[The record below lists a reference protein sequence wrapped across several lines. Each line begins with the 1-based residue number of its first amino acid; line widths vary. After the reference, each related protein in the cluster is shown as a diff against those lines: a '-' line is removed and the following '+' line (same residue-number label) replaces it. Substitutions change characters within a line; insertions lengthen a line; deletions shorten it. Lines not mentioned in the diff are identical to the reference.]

1 MGFARQTLK
10 GSTSATGMKLRDH
23 PFTVYKGLPSWP
35 LIWVRADDPSQR
47 LSEGENGI
55 ITSIAIADLAQ
66 RRISLQMKDGDHCYL
81 AHLYFDNYDFCLKA
95 HQALMN
101 CIGKTVKECGDLEI
115 E

>member
-1 MGFARQTLK
+1 LRLHYDRVR
-10 GSTSATGMKLRDH
+10 ATGMKLRDH

-35 LIWVRADDPSQR
+35 PIWVRADDPSQR

-55 ITSIAIADLAQ
+55 ITSVAISDLAQ